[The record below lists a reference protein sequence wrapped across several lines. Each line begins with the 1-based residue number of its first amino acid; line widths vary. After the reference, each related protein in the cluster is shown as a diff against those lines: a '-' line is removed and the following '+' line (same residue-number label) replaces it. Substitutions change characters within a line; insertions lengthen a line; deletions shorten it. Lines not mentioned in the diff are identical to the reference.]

1 MHPVDRFFLKV
12 FSFLALLASL
22 LLFVVGLG
30 VFENGVHDALGYVY
44 ARVELRAVVLAV
56 AFLLLLGS
64 LRYLLYRAGEDEP
77 PALLSRTELG
87 ETRIS
92 LAAMERLAERVVEAI
107 PGIQETH
114 VRFVPSETE
123 GNRYTISVKV
133 SGGEP
138 LPDLVGRIQSE
149 VKHEVEGAT
158 GVPIHQISVYVDNV
172 TKASSARRRRGE

>member
-1 MHPVDRFFLKV
+1 
-12 FSFLALLASL
+12 
-22 LLFVVGLG
+22 
-30 VFENGVHDALGYVY
+30 
-44 ARVELRAVVLAV
+44 
-56 AFLLLLGS
+56 
-64 LRYLLYRAGEDEP
+64 
-77 PALLSRTELG
+77 
-87 ETRIS
+87 
-92 LAAMERLAERVVEAI
+92 MERLAERVVEAI

-149 VKHEVEGAT
+149 VKQEVEGAT

>member
-12 FSFLALLASL
+12 FSFFALLVAL

-30 VFENGVHDALGYVY
+30 VFESGVLDSLGYIY
-44 ARVELRAVVLAV
+44 ARIELRATVLAV

-64 LRYLLYRAGEDEP
+64 LRYLFYRANEDEP
-77 PALLSRTELG
+77 PALLTRTELG

-92 LAAMERLAERVVEAI
+92 LAAMERLAERVVEVI
-107 PGIQETH
+107 PGVQETH
-114 VRFVPSETE
+114 VRFVPSESE

-133 SGGEP
+133 SAGEP
-138 LPDLVGRIQSE
+138 LPDLVSRIQSE
-149 VKHEVEGAT
+149 VKQEVEVAT

-172 TKASSARRRRGE
+172 AKATSVRRRRGE